1 MGGMGEL
8 RYRHPGD
15 ATAPVPSAP
24 RPGDTDHRRAAPD
37 AGRPTDDRAS
47 DGVATGARTAQDR
60 PGGYDADAQFKRAVP
75 KPEGYLPGDTMGSAA
90 AVAAVRRVADAW
102 RGARSDPDGVSDL
115 RRRRNPAEAPSLR
128 EGADSDSRDVL
139 RTVVGRPDF
148 DDPRNDHRPD
158 RYGQPL
164 TRPDGST
171 VPCLD
176 GPPRRDQTR
185 QGWAGDCGIIAALGA
200 VAACQPEE
208 IARRIQPQ
216 QDGSYRVR
224 LSETERHGGVTEPT
238 GRDVELTVTHELP
251 VYDRDPSKP
260 AGAKTED
267 GASWCAVFEKAFAGL
282 DQTWSPERWGSWER
296 DWAGLCAEDG
306 AGKVENPRS
315 GPDPNGYIRLHQ
327 GTTAWERAEALT
339 QLTGRPAKA
348 REFPSGRDEWTI
360 NRLIR
365 TQLEDGKPVL
375 VSSRPKEHRRE
386 VLPHGLKAS
395 HAYEVT
401 GIEKGKIHLRNP
413 WNKDHPEAM
422 ETDEFAR
429 NMSPYYSTLI

>member
-1 MGGMGEL
+1 MGGVSEL
-8 RYRHPGD
+8 RHRHPGD
-15 ATAPVPSAP
+15 AVGPEPNASQ
-24 RPGDTDHRRAAPD
+24 PGDSDHRRAARD
-37 AGRPTDDRAS
+37 VRRPAS
-47 DGVATGARTAQDR
+47 DGAVTGTGMARDR
-60 PGGYDADAQFKRAVP
+60 PGGYDADARFKCAVP

-90 AVAAVRRVADAW
+90 ALAAVRRIADAW
-102 RGARSDPDGVSDL
+102 RGARSDPDRVTDL
-115 RRRRNPAEAPSLR
+115 RSRRDPAQAPRLR
-128 EGADSDSRDVL
+128 EGVDGDGRDAL
-139 RTVVGRPDF
+139 RALVNRPDF
-148 DDPRNDHRPD
+148 DDPRDEHRPD
-158 RYGQPL
+158 RYGEPL

-185 QGWAGDCGIIAALGA
+185 QGWPGDCGIIAALGA
-200 VAACQPEE
+200 IAAHHSEQ

-224 LSETERHGGVTEPT
+224 LNETERHGGVAEPT
-238 GRDVELTVTHELP
+238 GRDIELTVTPGLP

-267 GASWCAVFEKAFAGL
+267 GASWCAVFEKAFAGI
-282 DQTWSPERWGSWER
+282 DQTWSPGRWASWER
-296 DWAGLCAEDG
+296 DWAGLCADDS
-306 AGKVENPRS
+306 ARKVESPRS
-315 GPDPNGYIRLHQ
+315 GPAPTGYIRLHQ

-339 QLTGRPAKA
+339 QLTGRPAAA
-348 REFPSGRDEWTI
+348 REFPTGRDEWTI

-365 TQLEDGKPVL
+365 AQLDDGKPVL
-375 VSSRPKEHRRE
+375 VSSRPKEHERE

-395 HAYEVT
+395 HVYEVT
-401 GIEKGKIHLRNP
+401 GIEKGRIHLRNP